1 VSRDIKSRYKRSA
14 LGIAW
19 TMLNP
24 LMMMVVLTLVFSSVF
39 RQWEVHHYPV
49 YLLSAMVLWNFFT
62 QSTTA
67 AMSQLLWGGALLGK
81 IYVPKAIFPLAA
93 IGTGL
98 VNLVIAL
105 VPLMAIMLVVGVW
118 PSWAM
123 LFLPVPIVL
132 AAMFAL
138 GLGLA
143 LSTLAVVFSDV
154 VDMYQIVLSA
164 WFFLTPIIY
173 PETIVPEGERL
184 WMYLNPMYYLVN
196 LFRQPIYEGTLAD
209 PMTLAVATVVS
220 VATLALGWLL
230 FTGRI
235 DDMAYRL

>member
-1 VSRDIKSRYKRSA
+1 
-14 LGIAW
+14 
-19 TMLNP
+19 
-24 LMMMVVLTLVFSSVF
+24 
-39 RQWEVHHYPV
+39 
-49 YLLSAMVLWNFFT
+49 
-62 QSTTA
+62 
-67 AMSQLLWGGALLGK
+67 
-81 IYVPKAIFPLAA
+81 
-93 IGTGL
+93 
-98 VNLVIAL
+98 
-105 VPLMAIMLVVGVW
+105 MAIMLVVGVW

-123 LFLPVPIVL
+123 LSLPVPIVL

-164 WFFLTPIIY
+164 WFFLTPVIY

-184 WMYLNPMYYLVN
+184 WMYLNPMYYLVK
-196 LFRQPIYEGTLAD
+196 LFRQPIYDGTLAD
-209 PMTLAVATVVS
+209 PMTLVIATVVS

-235 DDMAYRL
+235 DEMAYRL